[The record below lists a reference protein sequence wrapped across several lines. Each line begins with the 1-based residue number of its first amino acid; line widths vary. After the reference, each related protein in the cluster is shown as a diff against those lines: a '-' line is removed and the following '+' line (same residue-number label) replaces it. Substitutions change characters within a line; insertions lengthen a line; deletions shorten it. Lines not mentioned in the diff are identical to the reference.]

1 MQAPVQRE
9 LLIQRQLQAA
19 PPGFAG
25 VGVGNICVL
34 AFRHHQLVIGI
45 GLEQG
50 RAHQAVA
57 EAQFATQFDGI
68 TGGRLQADV
77 EAWLAVGTVGEFG
90 GGGVS
95 KPRPAE
101 R

>member
-1 MQAPVQRE
+1 MQAPVQRK

-25 VGVGNICVL
+25 VGIAGASAA

-77 EAWLAVGTVGEFG
+77 EARLAVGTVGELVD
-90 GGGVS
+90 GGVS